1 MNLRAGFRTTLG
13 GYLEDDDVSAAIVYA
28 ADNGAQTI
36 SISWGDAV
44 LAPIINDACN
54 YAYDLGVSIVASA
67 GNEGGVGLLYP
78 AALDKVLSVTAVDE
92 NLKIC
97 SFSSYG
103 EGIDLCGPGLSIY
116 STYLN
121 NEYKNESGTSMAAP
135 FVAGCAGLLLS
146 QNPLLSNIEVY
157 NLIKISCNDLGED
170 GYDNV
175 YGYGIINAEKLM
187 QNASADIKPQ
197 SAIVYPPYNTG
208 HTQDIP
214 IVGTA
219 YCENF
224 FCYSLGYTTKQEPV
238 ENDWLDVVTHNP
250 EPTLYTDPVLD
261 DTLGTFILNGIQDS
275 TYYIRLSMKDI
286 HGKNYIDIVKI
297 SVDRTPPQ
305 FLGNATAST
314 SRYNFDKKDY
324 YILSTATELSQFCA
338 TCFSAYADTFSLI
351 QKKYDY
357 FTTLKLPQH
366 LPDESYSYFYQFKTL
381 LALLQLPLFF

>member
-1 MNLRAGFRTTLG
+1 MA
-13 GYLEDDDVSAAIVYA
+13 
-28 ADNGAQTI
+28 
-36 SISWGDAV
+36 
-44 LAPIINDACN
+44 
-54 YAYDLGVSIVASA
+54 
-67 GNEGGVGLLYP
+67 
-78 AALDKVLSVTAVDE
+78 KVLT
-92 NLKIC
+92 
-97 SFSSYG
+97 F
-103 EGIDLCGPGLSIY
+103 CGPGLSIY

-187 QNASADIKPQ
+187 QNASADIKPL
-197 SAIVYPPYNTG
+197 SAIFYPPYNTG

-275 TYYIRLSMKDI
+275 TYYIRLSMKI
-286 HGKNYIDIVKI
+286 FMGKII
-297 SVDRTPPQ
+297 SI
-305 FLGNATAST
+305 S
-314 SRYNFDKKDY
+314 
-324 YILSTATELSQFCA
+324 
-338 TCFSAYADTFSLI
+338 
-351 QKKYDY
+351 
-357 FTTLKLPQH
+357 
-366 LPDESYSYFYQFKTL
+366 
-381 LALLQLPLFF
+381 